1 MTIKAILRES
11 GKNTS
16 ITVPVQDR
24 MVTLS
29 LDQTEIAVGGIVTAT
44 ATVSG
49 AGVEEITGKIR
60 FYLDGAPVGSILTLE
75 EGKAILYNSSET
87 AVWWKASGK
96 CGVYQRRCEVRRQ

>member
-1 MTIKAILRES
+1 MGTLTIKAILRES

-49 AGVEEITGKIR
+49 TGVEKAVQPRR
-60 FYLDGAPVGSILTLE
+60 FSPP
-75 EGKAILYNSSET
+75 
-87 AVWWKASGK
+87 
-96 CGVYQRRCEVRRQ
+96 QVRST

>member
-1 MTIKAILRES
+1 MGTLTIKAILRES

-29 LDQTEIAVGGIVTAT
+29 LDRKEISFGESVTAT

-49 AGVEEITGKIR
+49 SGSEEITGKIR
-60 FYLDGAPVGSILTLE
+60 FYCKWILPLVTLFIIVN
-75 EGKAILYNSSET
+75 GLISVFNK
-87 AVWWKASGK
+87 
-96 CGVYQRRCEVRRQ
+96 